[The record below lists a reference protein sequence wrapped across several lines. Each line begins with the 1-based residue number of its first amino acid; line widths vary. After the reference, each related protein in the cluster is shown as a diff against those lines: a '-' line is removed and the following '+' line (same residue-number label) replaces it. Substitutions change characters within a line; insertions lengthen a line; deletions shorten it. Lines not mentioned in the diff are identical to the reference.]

1 MVADAADDG
10 RAVQPERSI
19 TTAIDGADLE
29 VIGDVGPAVTV
40 PDDASAQDRLLAA
53 MGRTP

>member
-1 MVADAADDG
+1 MLADAADDG